1 VYTSCFWGNWGWFII
16 EPGDSNEGSRLFQAA
31 VHMVTGL
38 CVNGKSCDCFVFSLL
53 VSLFFFPV
61 VCQCYL
67 VINPYTI
74 YVYNMYIICYIYL
87 YDLILLCLKI
97 PLESSWLHHLAS
109 SGLPAMPTWKVQ
121 EQLGDLSI
129 LGSRRTTNLDRMWW
143 DMYTCDVVCIYIYI
157 LN

>member
-1 VYTSCFWGNWGWFII
+1 MVYYWAWGFQRGIQAIPSCSSYGHWTMRQWQVV
-16 EPGDSNEGSRLFQAA
+16 RL
-31 VHMVTGL
+31 L
-38 CVNGKSCDCFVFSLL
+38 CVFTLSFL
-53 VSLFFFPV
+53 VFFPV